1 MRLRARRGAMP
12 ACLRRVAR
20 AVARVAWPALLAFGA
35 GGLPRTL
42 AAEPLARFPDVAAGQ
57 ALIEQKG
64 CANCHGVLGSGGRQ
78 GPDLLRIARGKSA
91 AELLADM
98 WNHVPQMVGALLSG
112 ERLPALTG
120 TEMRDLIGYLNFV
133 NYLGDPGDASRG
145 EAALAQLPC
154 LACHDLRKLGK
165 VGPAL
170 VVPTRAASP
179 VGLVTDLWNHYP
191 RMHAALVDHE
201 LPWFAWSG
209 DQLTDLSRYLASLE
223 PPGSPAPLLAPGDPE
238 EGGRVFARLGC
249 GQCHG
254 ASGAHAWAPLLRRTN
269 ALSAAENGAALLRH
283 LPGIGGGPRGSRP
296 LSEKDMA
303 DLLAYLSLA
312 GADVPGG
319 DARVGGEVFA
329 RSRCGAC
336 HALPGRKPGIGPDVQ
351 DMPAIGDPYE
361 IAALMLQHA
370 RNMKTATEL
379 KHLPW
384 PQMKPDELMDLYA
397 FLASQPRHGVA
408 PQ

>member
-1 MRLRARRGAMP
+1 MRTAGVRYGAVPAFFHRAARTVSG
-12 ACLRRVAR
+12 VAL
-20 AVARVAWPALLAFGA
+20 PALLAIGA
-35 GGLPRTL
+35 AFVPPVI
-42 AAEPLARFPDVAAGQ
+42 AAAPPIRFPDVAAGQ

-64 CANCHGVLGSGGRQ
+64 CANCHGILGSGGRR
-78 GPDLLRIARGKSA
+78 GPDLLRIARGKGA

-98 WNHVPQMVGALLSG
+98 WNHVPQMVAALLSG

-133 NYLGDPGDASRG
+133 NYLGDPGDAARG
-145 EAALAQLPC
+145 GAALAQLPC

-170 VVPTRAASP
+170 VVSTRAASP

-191 RMHAALVDHE
+191 RMHEALLSHD

-238 EGGRVFARLGC
+238 EGGRVFAHLGC

-254 ASGAHAWAPLLRRTN
+254 PSGANAWAALLRRTN

-283 LPGIGGGPRGSRP
+283 LPSIGGGGRAARP
-296 LSEKDMA
+296 LPEKDMA

-312 GADVPGG
+312 GANVPGG
-319 DARVGGEVFA
+319 DARAGGEVFA
-329 RSRCGAC
+329 RNRCSAC
-336 HALPGRKPGIGPDVQ
+336 HALPGHTPGIGPDVR

-384 PQMKPDELMDLYA
+384 PRMKPDELMDLYA
-397 FLASQPRHGVA
+397 FLASQPRR
-408 PQ
+408 